1 MMVSGQCE
9 GNFALRQTIYE
20 IHQMATQI
28 AASGPDTYGYYFA
41 GSCPGC
47 NIFVTSPFMVA
58 GGATIPQRNADDQR
72 RRT

>member
-28 AASGPDTYGYYFA
+28 AASGPDTYGY
-41 GSCPGC
+41 
-47 NIFVTSPFMVA
+47 
-58 GGATIPQRNADDQR
+58 
-72 RRT
+72 